1 MFKTILAAAVLLGAC
16 YFTGTEAFAQVEK
29 LPPYLQETLHNG
41 PVFQKDISKTIPATV
56 EAFQPLLRSAPRDGV
71 TITRNQSYGESQRQI
86 LDVYRPTVR
95 TGAPKLRRPP
105 AATNGRLE

>member
-29 LPPYLQETLHNG
+29 LPPYLQETLAEIG

-71 TITRNQSYGESQRQI
+71 TMAARRNLHLPPRPKRWRT
-86 LDVYRPTVR
+86 LD
-95 TGAPKLRRPP
+95 
-105 AATNGRLE
+105 